1 MSKTTKQSKWSFTEQ
16 DFWQI
21 IENAW
26 VKIKTVNKIRL
37 KCNSHPL
44 GISQELILML
54 QYFVLPEITKTLKA
68 LNKEPLIAF
77 RRVLDQK
84 LDDIDSEHLYDFF
97 FNHNWW

>member
-1 MSKTTKQSKWSFTEQ
+1 
-16 DFWQI
+16 
-21 IENAW
+21 
-26 VKIKTVNKIRL
+26 
-37 KCNSHPL
+37 
-44 GISQELILML
+44 ML

-97 FNHNWW
+97 LTIIDDNSLDVTKELVVRMGKDFYEAIQCK